1 MGGLPAVWEWSWDDF
16 FGPSPGLTR
25 TRLKTMEAGTCERTF
40 SDKALRA
47 GAKSLM
53 WVHHGGEFGIRKW
66 VEERLIDTRD
76 DHAGE

>member
-1 MGGLPAVWEWSWDDF
+1 
-16 FGPSPGLTR
+16 
-25 TRLKTMEAGTCERTF
+25 
-40 SDKALRA
+40 
-47 GAKSLM
+47 M